1 MQFCGQI
8 LICFRAILNL
18 CMAYTSRD
26 EITTAIE
33 SCIHSV
39 QGSSDRFVSLN
50 DMSWISYLKAC
61 YRTISERDIDSH
73 LMTSS
78 CPPLDILV
86 RTSGVKRLSDFLLW
100 QVFVSLSKSC
110 IRVHS
115 VHFSV
120 ARILRFSLRTR
131 FGQSLD
137 CSTSF
142 PSSWIIN
149 GRSGVHLDTCYT
161 GSVI

>member
-1 MQFCGQI
+1 MQFCGHI

-33 SCIHSV
+33 SCIRSV

-50 DMSWISYLKAC
+50 DKSWISYLKAC
-61 YRTISERDIDSH
+61 YNRTISEHDIDSH

-100 QVFVSLSKSC
+100 QVVVSLSMSC

-115 VHFSV
+115 VSV
-120 ARILRFSLRTR
+120 FREYS
-131 FGQSLD
+131 D
-137 CSTSF
+137 
-142 PSSWIIN
+142 
-149 GRSGVHLDTCYT
+149 
-161 GSVI
+161 SVYKHVL